1 MLIVFIIVFSLFYL
15 YLMALFVA
23 ETKNQDKVMKNSIIL
38 LYFATHLIVLLNET
52 IKHEKQDR
60 SKYGTGNT

>member
-1 MLIVFIIVFSLFYL
+1 MLIEFIIVFSLFYL

-52 IKHEKQDR
+52 IKYEKQNR